1 MQFTPLD
8 KEARASW
15 RDMLEGADGAR
26 IMAAIVLFL
35 ASAIALPLSATEAVA
50 GLYLLYAVA
59 FYYMLTH
66 SLAAVM
72 VVGIPGMALYGI
84 SMVATAL
91 PHPFL
96 LPAVYAS
103 LILGGIGGGFLLIH
117 CREKKYLALLLLP
130 VAAYGIAAAVA
141 GPLQGLWVLL
151 PVALSLVLGFGIL
164 NCCPQTPVLLWM
176 AAVLAL
182 AALSGYFVWYALQG
196 WPVANPFEYLNGM
209 IRSGF
214 ESMFR
219 AANALYAEQGMELA
233 LSDADAQLMAA
244 VIGNVLPGLFLAGCA
259 VLSFMIYRT
268 NLRVLVSWGT
278 LTRVPLR
285 VGAMTISPI
294 AAVLFIL
301 SYLISLFLGA
311 DLVGTVCEN
320 LSLVLEPALVL
331 VGVTSLLGGGARRSK
346 VSLFLL
352 IGLVVLLLNYPTV
365 ALTAAAFL
373 GAGRILLATIFGSR
387 EEPEEKE

>member
-8 KEARASW
+8 KEARANW
-15 RDMLEGADGAR
+15 RDMLEKADGAR
-26 IMAAIVLFL
+26 IAAAVVLFM
-35 ASAIALPLSATEAVA
+35 ASALALPLCETEAVS

-59 FYYMLTH
+59 FYYMLTR
-66 SLAAVM
+66 SLAAVL
-72 VVGIPGMALYGI
+72 VVGVPGMALYGI

-117 CREKKYLALLLLP
+117 CRERRFLPLLLLP

-141 GPLQGLWVLL
+141 GPLYGLWVLV

-164 NCCPQTPVLLWM
+164 NCRPQTPVLLWT

-182 AALSGYFVWYALQG
+182 AALAGYFVWYALQG

-219 AANALYAEQGMELA
+219 AANALYAEQGMVLE

-259 VLSFMIYRT
+259 ILSFVIYRT

-285 VGAMTISPI
+285 VGAMTISPL

-331 VGVTSLLGGGARRSK
+331 VGVTSLLGSRRSK

-352 IGLVVLLLNYPTV
+352 LGLAVLVLNYPTV

-373 GAGRILLATIFGSR
+373 GAVRILLATIFGSR